1 MQVRCRR
8 IRDAD
13 PVDLARKLQLAQGQ
27 RLAVVGAPT
36 DVDLVGLPVDAA
48 GTAVL
53 VFVRMLADLDG
64 EDTAAAL
71 AAAREDRLSWIAY
84 PKSGA
89 LGTDLNRDR
98 LAAALAE
105 RGARPVRQV
114 AIDGT
119 WSALR
124 SRPGARV

>member
-1 MQVRCRR
+1 
-8 IRDAD
+8 
-13 PVDLARKLQLAQGQ
+13 VDLSKKLQLAPGQ
-27 RLAVVGAPT
+27 PVAVRAAPEN
-36 DVDLVGLPVDAA
+36 VDLGDLALDPE

-53 VFVRMLADLDG
+53 AFLLMRADLDG
-64 EDTAAAL
+64 PDGAAAL

-84 PKSGA
+84 PKGGA

-98 LAAALAE
+98 LAAAATE
-105 RGARPVRQV
+105 RGARPVRQI

-124 SRPGARV
+124 LRPA